1 MHDMAGVCD
10 VSQAQVMHASDVTG
24 GPHHLVPCHPT
35 REHRRESVCTVQ
47 PGPHFTISA
56 THDPFLELGAAQ
68 LLLAR
73 CVPWSVHVLTE
84 LTEYYT
90 LHE

>member
-1 MHDMAGVCD
+1 MSHACMHDMAGVCD

-56 THDPFLELGAAQ
+56 THDPFLALGAM
-68 LLLAR
+68 LSFFLPGVFHGP
-73 CVPWSVHVLTE
+73 CMC
-84 LTEYYT
+84 
-90 LHE
+90 